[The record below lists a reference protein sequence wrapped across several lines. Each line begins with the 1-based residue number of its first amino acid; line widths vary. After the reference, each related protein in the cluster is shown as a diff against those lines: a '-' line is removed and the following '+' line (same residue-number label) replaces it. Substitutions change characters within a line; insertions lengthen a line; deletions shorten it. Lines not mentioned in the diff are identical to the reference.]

1 MSVIVRLPSQLRV
14 LVGGAGEVTVEAA
27 TVREAIVAVDAQFP
41 GIAFRVLDDKGA
53 LRRFVNV
60 FVADEDV
67 RFLNGLDTELAAGTT
82 VSLVP
87 AVAGGC

>member
-1 MSVIVRLPSQLRV
+1 MSVVVRVPRQLRA
-14 LVGGAGEVTVEAA
+14 LVGGEGEIPVEAT
-27 TVREAIVAVDAQFP
+27 TVREAIWAVEAGHP
-41 GIAFRVLDDKGA
+41 GLAERVLDDQGS

-67 RFLNGLDTELAAGTT
+67 RFLDGLDTNVAPGET

-87 AVAGGC
+87 AVAGG